1 MYARIALWRVRARR
15 AVDRYCSE
23 AVTTAD
29 RVYSA
34 LVTRADD
41 EHTDLPS
48 GVREQVPRNGLKL
61 VAANTLQSSGDQTVS
76 ASTVLPWLFQVLGVP
91 SALVG
96 LLVPIRE
103 SGSMLPQ
110 AFLTP
115 LVVRARHRKWVFVA
129 GAAVQAGAVAV
140 MAAIAALGH
149 GTAAGVGILAALTVF
164 SLGRCLCSIASKDV
178 QGRTIP
184 SGERG
189 QIVGLAT
196 SAAGLVAITLG
207 LVIRLAGGEDL
218 SAGQLAVLLAAGA
231 VLWVLSASVYAR
243 VREPAGEG
251 RDLPSGENEDRPS
264 GGERGPGPGDD
275 DDESRSPQAGPEE
288 PSSSWFAEATRLFRD
303 DPTFRRFISVRGLLL
318 VSSLSPPFIVTMS
331 VASGTGALAGLGG
344 FIFASGVASLIG
356 GRIFGRMADR
366 SSRLLMAG
374 AATAASVVALALVLV
389 VAIPGFDGGSL
400 AGAAVFVGGYFLLTL
415 LHSGVRVGRKTYVVD
430 VAEGDVRTAYV
441 AVGNTTMGVILLVVG
456 GISSA
461 LAALGVQWALVFLA
475 VLGLVGAA
483 SALTMPEVSRG
494 AA

>member
-1 MYARIALWRVRARR
+1 M
-15 AVDRYCSE
+15 
-23 AVTTAD
+23 TTAD

-34 LVTRADD
+34 LVTPADD
-41 EHTDLPS
+41 QRATLPE
-48 GVREQVPRNGLKL
+48 GVRREVPRNGLKL

-76 ASTVLPWLFQVLGVP
+76 ASTVLPWLFHVLGVP
-91 SALVG
+91 PALVG

-110 AFLTP
+110 ALITP
-115 LVVRARHRKWVFVA
+115 LVLRVRRRKWVFVA
-129 GAAVQAGAVAV
+129 GAGVQAGSVAV

-149 GTAAGVGILAALTVF
+149 GTAAGIGILAALVVF

-207 LVIRLAGGEDL
+207 LLIRALGGDDL
-218 SAGQLAVLLAAGA
+218 SAGALAGLLTAGA
-231 VLWVLSASVYAR
+231 VLWVLSAAVYAR
-243 VREPAGEG
+243 VCEPAGEG
-251 RDLPSGENEDRPS
+251 RN
-264 GGERGPGPGDD
+264 RGAGP
-275 DDESRSPQAGPEE
+275 DESST
-288 PSSSWFAEATRLFRD
+288 SWFAEAARLFRD
-303 DPTFRRFISVRGLLL
+303 DPTFRKFISVRGLLL

-331 VASGTGALAGLGG
+331 VDSGTGALAGLGG
-344 FIFASGVASLIG
+344 FILASGMASLIG

-374 AATAASVVALALVLV
+374 AATAASVVAVALVLV
-389 VAIPGFDGGSL
+389 VALPGFDGSTI

-430 VAEGDVRTAYV
+430 VAEGDLRTAYV
-441 AVGNTTMGVILLVVG
+441 AVGNTSMGVILLVVG

-461 LAALGVQWALVFLA
+461 LAVLGVQWALVFLA
-475 VLGLVGAA
+475 VLGLIGAA
-483 SALTMPEVSRG
+483 SAVSMPEVSRG
-494 AA
+494 AT

>member
-1 MYARIALWRVRARR
+1 M
-15 AVDRYCSE
+15 
-23 AVTTAD
+23 TTAD

-34 LVTRADD
+34 LVTPADD
-41 EHTDLPS
+41 QRATLPE
-48 GVREQVPRNGLKL
+48 GVRREVPRNGLKL

-76 ASTVLPWLFQVLGVP
+76 ASTVLPWLFHVLGVP
-91 SALVG
+91 PALVG

-110 AFLTP
+110 ALITP
-115 LVVRARHRKWVFVA
+115 LVLRVRRRKWVFVA
-129 GAAVQAGAVAV
+129 GAGVQAGSVAV

-149 GTAAGVGILAALTVF
+149 GTAAGIGILAALVVF

-207 LVIRLAGGEDL
+207 LLIRALGGDDL
-218 SAGQLAVLLAAGA
+218 SAGALAGVLTAGA
-231 VLWVLSASVYAR
+231 VLWVLSAAVYAR
-243 VREPAGEG
+243 VCEPAGEG
-251 RDLPSGENEDRPS
+251 RN
-264 GGERGPGPGDD
+264 RGAGP
-275 DDESRSPQAGPEE
+275 DESST
-288 PSSSWFAEATRLFRD
+288 SWFAEAARLFRD
-303 DPTFRRFISVRGLLL
+303 DPTFRKFISVRGLLL

-331 VASGTGALAGLGG
+331 VDSGTGALAGLGG
-344 FIFASGVASLIG
+344 FILASGMASLIG

-374 AATAASVVALALVLV
+374 AATAASVVAVALVLV
-389 VAIPGFDGGSL
+389 VALPGFDGSTI

-430 VAEGDVRTAYV
+430 VAEGDLRTAYV
-441 AVGNTTMGVILLVVG
+441 AVGNTSMGVILLVVG

-461 LAALGVQWALVFLA
+461 LAVLGVQWALVFLA
-475 VLGLVGAA
+475 VLGLIGAA
-483 SALTMPEVSRG
+483 SAVSMPEVSRG